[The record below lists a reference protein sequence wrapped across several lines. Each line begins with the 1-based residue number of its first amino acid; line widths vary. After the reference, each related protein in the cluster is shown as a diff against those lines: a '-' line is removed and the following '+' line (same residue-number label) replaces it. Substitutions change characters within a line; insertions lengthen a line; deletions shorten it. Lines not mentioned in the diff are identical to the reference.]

1 MPSNSEAIR
10 HDEPPTIAERAHL
23 REELEQRLAKLLG
36 RRLAGQPVHAINPED
51 NKNEA
56 DQVARLMEQNAAIS
70 LCNQTT
76 HQLREIRA
84 ALARMNAGTY
94 GRCSNCGEEIGRRRL
109 TANPSAELCLR
120 CQNRADLGQWLSFS
134 SPRDS
139 LHVLRSA

>member
-1 MPSNSEAIR
+1 MSANPEKHR
-10 HDEPPTIAERAHL
+10 REEPPTIAERELL
-23 REELEQRLAKLLG
+23 REELTLRMKMLL
-36 RRLAGQPVHAINPED
+36 RRRPAGEPVHAINPED

-84 ALARMNAGTY
+84 ALARINAGTY
-94 GRCSNCGEEIGRRRL
+94 GRCSKCGDEIGRGRL
-109 TANPSAELCLR
+109 MASPSAALCLP
-120 CQNRADLGQWLSFS
+120 CQSRADLGQWLSFS

-139 LHVLRSA
+139 LNLLRSA